1 MKIALL
7 QLRVLEKNKEGNVA
21 RGLQLAQETARTH
34 DLLVLPEVWTT
45 GYSLGH
51 LSHDAE
57 DGEASPVI
65 AALQQIAAQHE
76 CAIIAGSVP
85 MRRDGKIYNTSVAI
99 DKQGSIISL
108 YDKVHLFGLFNEEKF
123 FAPGNNF
130 KAYTLD
136 DICCGS
142 TICYD
147 LRFPELYR
155 HLALQ
160 GAQIIFCPA
169 EWPEARGDIWRLLA
183 QARAAENHLFLLAVN
198 CAGSF
203 KDAPFYGHS
212 MVVAP
217 SGKIL
222 AEAGMDEEIISC
234 EINLADIASVRARI
248 NALADV
254 RKELIQ

>member
-7 QLRVLEKNKEGNVA
+7 QLEVLEKNKAANVA
-21 RGLQLAQETARTH
+21 HGLQLARSAAADH

-51 LSHDAE
+51 LAE
-57 DGEASPVI
+57 EAEEPASPVI
-65 AALQQIAAQHE
+65 GELQRLAAEKQ

-85 MRRDGKIYNTSVAI
+85 MRRGGRIYNTSVAI
-99 DKQGSIISL
+99 AKDGGIVNM
-108 YDKVHLFGLFNEEKF
+108 YDKAHLFGLFNEERF
-123 FAPGNNF
+123 FAPGSNF
-130 KAYTLD
+130 QAFELD
-136 DICCGS
+136 GLCCGS

-183 QARAAENHLFLLAVN
+183 QARAAENHIFVAAVN

-203 KDAPFYGHS
+203 KGAPFYGHS
-212 MVVAP
+212 MVIAP

-222 AEAGMDEEIISC
+222 AEAGMEEEIVSC
-234 EINLADIASVRARI
+234 TIDLADIARVRGRL

>member
-7 QLRVLEKNKEGNVA
+7 QLAVLEKNKAANVA
-21 RGLQLAQETARTH
+21 KGLEMARQAARSH
-34 DLLVLPEVWTT
+34 DVIVLPEVWTT

-51 LSHDAE
+51 LKADSEELDQ
-57 DGEASPVI
+57 GVI
-65 AALQQIAAQHE
+65 PELQAIAKE
-76 CAIIAGSVP
+76 NSCSIIAGSVP
-85 MRRDGKIYNTSVAI
+85 MRRDGVVYNTSVAI
-99 DKQGSIISL
+99 NKSGAIVNL
-108 YDKVHLFGLFNEEKF
+108 YDKVHLFGLFREERF

-130 KAYTLD
+130 GVFDLD
-136 DICCGS
+136 GVCCGS

-147 LRFPELYR
+147 LRFPELFR
-155 HLALQ
+155 HQALA
-160 GAQIIFCPA
+160 GAKIIFCPA
-169 EWPEARGDIWRLLA
+169 EWPEARGDIWYLLA
-183 QARAAENHLFLLAVN
+183 QARAAENHIFVVAVN

-203 KDAPFYGHS
+203 KRAPFYGHS

-222 AEAGMDEEIISC
+222 AEGGMDEEVISC
-234 EINLADIASVRARI
+234 TIDLDDIGKVRERL

>member
-7 QLRVLEKNKEGNVA
+7 QMEVLEKNKGTNVSH
-21 RGLQLAQETARTH
+21 GLQLMRQAAGGH
-34 DLLVLPEVWTT
+34 DLLVLPEIWTT
-45 GYSLGH
+45 GYSLGR
-51 LSHDAE
+51 LDQEAE
-57 DGEASPVI
+57 TIESTILAEICKI
-65 AALQQIAAQHE
+65 AAE
-76 CAIIAGSVP
+76 NSCSIIAGSVP
-85 MRRDGKIYNTSVAI
+85 MCRDGKVYNTSIAI
-99 DKQGSIISL
+99 NKVGEIVNM
-108 YDKVHLFGLFNEEKF
+108 YDKVHLFGLFNEEDF
-123 FAPGNNF
+123 FAAGNNF
-130 KAYTLD
+130 SAFDLD
-136 DICCGS
+136 GLCCGS

-160 GAQIIFCPA
+160 GAKLIFCPA

-183 QARAAENHLFLLAVN
+183 QARAAENHIFLVAVN
-198 CAGSF
+198 CAGTF
-203 KDAPFYGHS
+203 KGAPFYGHS

-222 AEAGMDEEIISC
+222 AEADMQEAVVSC
-234 EINLADIASVRARI
+234 EIDLADTDKVRKRL

>member
-7 QLRVLEKNKEGNVA
+7 QLAVLEKNKEGNVA
-21 RGLQLAQETARTH
+21 HGLQLAAAAAKEH
-34 DLLVLPEVWTT
+34 DLVVLPEVWTT

-51 LSHDAE
+51 LEQDAE
-57 DGEASPVI
+57 GEDSPVI
-65 AALQQIAAQHE
+65 AELQSIAKAE
-76 CAIIAGSVP
+76 SCAILAGSVP
-85 MRRDGKIYNTSVAI
+85 MRHDGKIYNTSVAVAK
-99 DKQGSIISL
+99 DGTVVNM
-108 YDKVHLFGLFNEEKF
+108 YEKVHLFGLFNEEKF

-130 KAYTLD
+130 NAFTLD
-136 DICCGS
+136 GVCCGS

-160 GAQIIFCPA
+160 GAQVVFCPA

-183 QARAAENHLFLLAVN
+183 QARAAENHIFIVAVN
-198 CAGSF
+198 CAGTF
-203 KDAPFYGHS
+203 KGAPFYGHS

-222 AEAGMDEEIISC
+222 AEAGMAEEVISC
-234 EINLADIASVRARI
+234 DINLADIAKVRSRI

>member
-7 QLRVLEKNKEGNVA
+7 QLAILEKNKQANVA
-21 RGLQLAQETARTH
+21 HGLQLARETAPDN
-34 DLLVLPEVWTT
+34 DLIVLPEVWTT

-51 LSHDAE
+51 LSEEAE
-57 DGEASPVI
+57 SEASDVV
-65 AALQQIAAQHE
+65 AALQTIAAQHQ

-85 MRRDGKIYNTSVAI
+85 MRRDGKVYNTSMAI
-99 DKQGSIISL
+99 DKTGKL
-108 YDKVHLFGLFNEEKF
+108 VNFYDKVHLFGLFNEERF

-130 KAYTLD
+130 QAYDLD
-136 DICCGS
+136 GVCCGS

-147 LRFPELYR
+147 LRFPELFR

-160 GAQIIFCPA
+160 GAKIIFCPA
-169 EWPEARGDIWRLLA
+169 EWPTARGDIWRLLA
-183 QARAAENHLFLLAVN
+183 QARAAENHTFVVAVN
-198 CAGSF
+198 CAGEF
-203 KDAPFYGHS
+203 KGAPFFGHS

-222 AEAGMDEEIISC
+222 AEAGTDEAIVSCTIDLTEI
-234 EINLADIASVRARI
+234 DKVRSRL

-254 RKELIQ
+254 RKELIR

>member
-7 QLRVLEKNKEGNVA
+7 QLKVLEKNKGANVA
-21 RGLQLAQETARTH
+21 HGLQLARQAAAEH

-51 LSHDAE
+51 LNEEAE
-57 DGEASPVI
+57 LVDGPVI
-65 AALQQIAAQHE
+65 TALQHIARTEQ
-76 CAIIAGSVP
+76 CSIVAGSVP
-85 MRRDGKIYNTSVAI
+85 MKREGKIYNTSVAI
-99 DKQGSIISL
+99 NKRGELVNL
-108 YDKVHLFGLFNEEKF
+108 YDKVHLFGLFKEEDF

-130 KAYTLD
+130 RAFDLD
-136 DICCGS
+136 GLCCGS

-160 GAQIIFCPA
+160 GAKLIFCPA

-183 QARAAENHLFLLAVN
+183 QARAAENHTFLVAVN
-198 CAGSF
+198 CAGQF
-203 KDAPFYGHS
+203 KGAPFYGHS

-217 SGKIL
+217 SGRIL
-222 AEAGMDEEIISC
+222 AEAGMDEEVISC
-234 EINLADIASVRARI
+234 TIDLGDIDKVRSRL

>member
-1 MKIALL
+1 MKVALL
-7 QLRVLEKNKEGNVA
+7 QLQVLEKNKAANVA
-21 RGLQLAQETARTH
+21 HGLELLKQAAKDH
-34 DLLVLPEVWTT
+34 DLVVMPEVWIT

-51 LSHDAE
+51 LKEEAE
-57 DGEASPVI
+57 TIDGPL
-65 AALQQIAAQHE
+65 LQEI
-76 CAIIAGSVP
+76 CAIAKANSCHIVAGSVP
-85 MRRDGKIYNTSVAI
+85 MAKEGKIYNTSVAI
-99 DKQGSIISL
+99 SNTGEIVNS

-123 FAPGNNF
+123 FAPGQKFNAF
-130 KAYTLD
+130 LLG

-160 GAQIIFCPA
+160 GAKIIFCPA

-198 CAGSF
+198 CAGTF
-203 KDAPFYGHS
+203 KGAPFYGHS

-222 AEAGMDEEIISC
+222 AEAGMEEEVISC
-234 EINLADIASVRARI
+234 DIDLAAIDKVRARI
-248 NALADV
+248 NVLNDV

>member
-7 QLRVLEKNKEGNVA
+7 QLEVLEKNKAANVA
-21 RGLQLAQETARTH
+21 HGLQLAAEAAQKH

-51 LSHDAE
+51 LEQEAE
-57 DGEASPVI
+57 TPASPVLAQLAEI
-65 AALQQIAAQHE
+65 ARNEQ
-76 CAIIAGSVP
+76 CAILAGSVP
-85 MRRDGKIYNTSVAI
+85 MRHADGKIYNTSAAI
-99 DKQGSIISL
+99 NKNGEIVNL
-108 YDKVHLFGLFNEEKF
+108 YDKVHLFGLFHEEDF

-130 KAYTLD
+130 QAFTLD
-136 DICCGS
+136 GLCCGS
-142 TICYD
+142 T
-147 LRFPELYR
+147 LRFPELFR

-160 GAQIIFCPA
+160 GAQLIFCPA
-169 EWPEARGDIWRLLA
+169 EWPEARGDIWRLLV
-183 QARAAENHLFLLAVN
+183 QARAAENHTFVVAVN

-203 KDAPFYGHS
+203 KSAPFYGHS

-222 AEAGMDEEIISC
+222 AEAGMQEELVSC
-234 EINLADIASVRARI
+234 EIDLADVARVRSRL